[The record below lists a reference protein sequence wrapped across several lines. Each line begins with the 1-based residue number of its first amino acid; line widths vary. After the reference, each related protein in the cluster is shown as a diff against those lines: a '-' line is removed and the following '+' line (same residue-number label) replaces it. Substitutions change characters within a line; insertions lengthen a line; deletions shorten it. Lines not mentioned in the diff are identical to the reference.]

1 MATRLVY
8 LALSFTF
15 PVWVAFKAVK
25 LRWMAL
31 PTPTCV
37 NNIPG
42 LVIYPSNVASATT
55 IVTNDVAKNSL
66 FVYDITEDDINNI
79 SAYKRG
85 AKFKASTPA
94 AAPIKNLIPNV
105 ASARV
110 YLSHEKKPLLG
121 LVRCQDEKSIHAS
134 QYTITQKRQ
143 TRTLP
148 DSPHT
153 TINLKWHYLKWM
165 VKEDPD
171 NGELQERVS

>member
-1 MATRLVY
+1 MPSA
-8 LALSFTF
+8 
-15 PVWVAFKAVK
+15 VAYIPCLGGVQGCQTSGNRSPDAHS
-25 LRWMAL
+25 R
-31 PTPTCV
+31 
-37 NNIPG
+37 NIIPG
-42 LVIYPSNVASATT
+42 LVGYPSNVASESGATT
-55 IVTNDVAKNSL
+55 IVTNDVAKNLL
-66 FVYDITEDDINNI
+66 FVYDITKGDINNI

-153 TINLKWHYLKWM
+153 TINLK
-165 VKEDPD
+165 
-171 NGELQERVS
+171 